1 MTKTSRHP
9 VAHHRVSHGLA
20 HHKTRP
26 GCLGR
31 PWRVRGQCVYD
42 EAALPGPRSATHDD
56 TKVLTAP
63 QTRGSRQHGAP
74 RRRPN
79 QADSVS
85 RPLRRRAPKMARPA
99 RVRMRR
105 RNPWVRARRRLFGW
119 KVRLPLLTAQN
130 LLVSTSSR
138 PSSGVSCRRTAVCG
152 VSYQRVVPSLLATT
166 NKGTQNSPIAGG
178 RPYEGTH
185 PLQGLRNRP
194 LDHAPRQAR
203 HGRVPPVR
211 SPNGNT
217 PCAVKCSPTR
227 TSCGRAQGL
236 LTCLSRTYRSPCTEQ
251 SVPVVLYERRC
262 RGSGGLDRVR

>member
-1 MTKTSRHP
+1 MTKSSRHP
-9 VAHHRVSHGLA
+9 VAYHRVSHGLA

-42 EAALPGPRSATHDD
+42 ETTLTGPRAATHDD

-63 QTRGSRQHGAP
+63 HTRGSRQHGAP

-138 PSSGVSCRRTAVCG
+138 LVVRRVVLTHGSLWRLLPTCGLVTSSDDKQGHTKLTHCRRETLRGYAPASGSAKPAPRPQTATG
-152 VSYQRVVPSLLATT
+152 SPRPGPATLQHQLAT
-166 NKGTQNSPIAGG
+166 
-178 RPYEGTH
+178 
-185 PLQGLRNRP
+185 
-194 LDHAPRQAR
+194 
-203 HGRVPPVR
+203 
-211 SPNGNT
+211 
-217 PCAVKCSPTR
+217 
-227 TSCGRAQGL
+227 
-236 LTCLSRTYRSPCTEQ
+236 
-251 SVPVVLYERRC
+251 RR
-262 RGSGGLDRVR
+262 GP